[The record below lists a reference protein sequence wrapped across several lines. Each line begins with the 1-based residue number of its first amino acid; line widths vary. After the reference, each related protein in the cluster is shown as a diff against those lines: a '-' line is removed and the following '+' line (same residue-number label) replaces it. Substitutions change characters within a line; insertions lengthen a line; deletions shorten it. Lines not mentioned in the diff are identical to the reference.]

1 MKDMTKQ
8 SRNKNRSQYDQQKIS
23 QPKFPRIQHPGS
35 PLAPWP
41 NATFILPLI
50 GKGREREM
58 APRPVAGP
66 SSSVAQI
73 GRRDHLPRG
82 DGKLAVLVAVLRFG
96 QPGRAN
102 KVLC

>member
-8 SRNKNRSQYDQQKIS
+8 SRNKNCSQYNQQKIS

-35 PLAPWP
+35 PLAPWLSGI
-41 NATFILPLI
+41 FILPLI

-66 SSSVAQI
+66 VFVRGPRSADGANSEPRISWTRPGGGCGWQIAQRI
-73 GRRDHLPRG
+73 RDS
-82 DGKLAVLVAVLRFG
+82 DA
-96 QPGRAN
+96 
-102 KVLC
+102 